1 MSETPAFSRGVFLW
15 LEHGGV
21 YALANL
27 RGGSEFGEAW
37 HRAGMLEKKQNVFD
51 DFIAAAE
58 YLIAQKYT
66 DRDHLAIMG
75 GSNGGLLVG
84 AAITQHPDLF
94 RAAVC
99 QVPLLDMLRYQNFLI
114 AKLWVPEY
122 GSADDP
128 KQFDY
133 LYAYSPYHHVKPG
146 TLYPAVLFMTADI
159 GHARGSDARQK
170 DGRAD
175 AGRSQE
181 RR

>member
-1 MSETPAFSRGVFLW
+1 
-15 LEHGGV
+15 
-21 YALANL
+21 
-27 RGGSEFGEAW
+27 
-37 HRAGMLEKKQNVFD
+37 MLDKKQNVFD
-51 DFIAAAE
+51 DFAAAAE

-99 QVPLLDMLRYQNFLI
+99 RVPLLDMLRYQNFLI
-114 AKLWVPEY
+114 AKLWIPEY

-133 LYAYSPYHHVKPG
+133 SYPYSPYHHVKAACSIRP
-146 TLYPAVLFMTADI
+146 F
-159 GHARGSDARQK
+159 S
-170 DGRAD
+170 
-175 AGRSQE
+175 S
-181 RR
+181 